1 MEERNITITIDK
13 ARKWYNS
20 ENDTLKEIALQAFN
34 ENELK
39 FDFRSIKT
47 FEEACKVLDIDY
59 DGINSVIEDII
70 ISGGGISSATILKLN
85 IIRKAL
91 NLGHDLPFAK
101 NSKNP
106 LIYYPYNLCV
116 NKNST
121 LYRNQLNSGKIEI
134 IGKIKVG
141 ETECNILGGDTTC
154 CYANLGSYG
163 IYNSLV
169 GCATR
174 EIAEHFSKYFGMT
187 IIKAKYSNL
196 ENFEII
202 INYYE
207 N

>member
-1 MEERNITITIDK
+1 MK
-13 ARKWYNS
+13 K
-20 ENDTLKEIALQAFN
+20 
-34 ENELK
+34 ELK
-39 FDFRSIKT
+39 YDFRSITT
-47 FEEACKVLDIDY
+47 FEKACEALNIDY
-59 DGINSVIEDII
+59 DDIKSTIAGIIVYSC
-70 ISGGGISSATILKLN
+70 SKSSAAMFKLN

-91 NLGHDLPFAK
+91 NLGHDLPFTK

-106 LIYYPYNLCV
+106 LIYYPYNPCV

-121 LYRNQLNSGKIEI
+121 LYKDQLNSGRIEI

-174 EIAEHFSKYFGMT
+174 EIAEHFSRYFGVLIT
-187 IIKAKYSNL
+187 EAKYGDL
-196 ENFEII
+196 EDFEIV
-202 INYYE
+202 E
-207 N
+207 TV